1 MLINCTNHRLEEW
14 SDEQISAA
22 EQWGEIIEYPFPDV
36 SPYATSNEVKIRAA
50 EIADDIAGKNPQAV
64 IVQGEMNMNFAIV
77 SELKKKNICTLA
89 AVSERI
95 VNVLKA
101 DDGSIIKTST
111 FRFAGFRE
119 Y

>member
-1 MLINCTNHRLEEW
+1 MLINCTNHRLSEW
-14 SDEQISAA
+14 SAEQISAA
-22 EQWGEIIEYPFPDV
+22 EKWGEIMEYPFPDV
-36 SPYATSNEVKIRAA
+36 SPYSTSNEIKIQAA
-50 EIADDIAGKNPQAV
+50 EIADDIACKNPQAV
-64 IVQGEMNMNFAIV
+64 IVQGEMNMSFAIV

-95 VNVLKA
+95 VNITKA
-101 DDGSIIKTST
+101 DDGSIIKTSK